1 MILMAQFNIYVF
13 FFFDDVIFLYVF
25 QISMMMFYDVL
36 FYDLRSFFRVC
47 TFKY

>member
-13 FFFDDVIFLYVF
+13 FFDYVIFLCVF

-47 TFKY
+47 TLKY